1 MVERNGRCFK
11 DKSNSIHTVLWNCIV
26 SFPFF
31 FCVKIALYR
40 RYRSYYRFD
49 RKSVIATLLEFDL
62 QTLNVMEYNDTILK
76 KQTN

>member
-1 MVERNGRCFK
+1 ME
-11 DKSNSIHTVLWNCIV
+11 DVLKISPIPYTQSYGIV
-26 SFPFF
+26 LYLFLFF